1 MKYPT
6 AKAGKALSLV
16 VAYFMAALV
25 GGWLLKRNM
34 FFVMILAKLPVL
46 VLLLLNMIFVLLGIP
61 LSAVGDL
68 MLLEKLGIAYLLAW
82 PFFVAVA
89 SCAQIFFFR
98 SPYCCTWS
106 SPIADYLQRRY
117 KLVKQRQAR
126 QALFVLL
133 IRSVP
138 LMPFMLGSFVIA
150 TLPSISRSTIIG
162 LSFLGVYIYYA
173 YFGAGFF
180 FGRSTF

>member
-1 MKYPT
+1 VKYPT

-25 GGWLLKRNM
+25 GGWLLKRNV
-34 FFVMILAKLPVL
+34 FFVMTLAKLPVL
-46 VLLLLNMIFVLLGIP
+46 VLLLLNMIFVLSGIP

-68 MLLEKLGIAYLLAW
+68 MLLEKLGFAYLLAW
-82 PFFVAVA
+82 PSFVAMA

-98 SPYCCTWS
+98 SPYCRTWS
-106 SPIADYLQRRY
+106 SPIADFLQRRY
-117 KLVKQRQAR
+117 KLIMQRQSR

-138 LMPFMLGSFVIA
+138 LMPFMLGSLAIA
-150 TLPSISRSTIIG
+150 TLPSVSRSTIIG
-162 LSFLGVYIYYA
+162 LSLLGCYIYYA

-180 FGRSTF
+180 FGRSAF

>member
-1 MKYPT
+1 VKYPT

-61 LSAVGDL
+61 LSAVSDL

-98 SPYCCTWS
+98 
-106 SPIADYLQRRY
+106 YLSRVGTANY
-117 KLVKQRQAR
+117 SIVN
-126 QALFVLL
+126 
-133 IRSVP
+133 S
-138 LMPFMLGSFVIA
+138 
-150 TLPSISRSTIIG
+150 LPC
-162 LSFLGVYIYYA
+162 A
-173 YFGAGFF
+173 AKC
-180 FGRSTF
+180 